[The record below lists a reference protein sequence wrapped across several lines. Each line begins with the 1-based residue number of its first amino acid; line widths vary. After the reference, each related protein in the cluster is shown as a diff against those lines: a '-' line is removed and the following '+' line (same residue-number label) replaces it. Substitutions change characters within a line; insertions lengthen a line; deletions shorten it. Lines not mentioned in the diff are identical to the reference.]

1 MSTVEYM
8 PLSPT
13 NGITVRQWLESKG
26 FRAEVVGEHG
36 ALRVTVPAERVGESK
51 DAGGGMIERQ
61 DADVL
66 IQPGGFIVATY
77 VKDEDTTFLHV
88 ALRPPKPEGDE
99 PASVG

>member
-1 MSTVEYM
+1 M
-8 PLSPT
+8 
-13 NGITVRQWLESKG
+13 
-26 FRAEVVGEHG
+26 
-36 ALRVTVPAERVGESK
+36 
-51 DAGGGMIERQ
+51 
-61 DADVL
+61 L

>member
-1 MSTVEYM
+1 M
-8 PLSPT
+8 PLSPL

-26 FRAEVVGEHG
+26 FPTEIEPNG
-36 ALRVTVPAERVGESK
+36 ALRITVPAERVRESK
-51 DAGGGMIERQ
+51 DAPGAMVERS

-66 IQPGGFIVATY
+66 VQPGGFIVATY

-88 ALRPPKPEGDE
+88 SMRPPKPEADE